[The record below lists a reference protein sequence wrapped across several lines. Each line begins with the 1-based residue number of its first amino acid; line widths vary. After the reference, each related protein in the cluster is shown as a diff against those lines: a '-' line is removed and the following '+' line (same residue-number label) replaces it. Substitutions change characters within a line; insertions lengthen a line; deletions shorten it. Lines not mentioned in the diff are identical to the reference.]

1 MLIFCWFYV
10 FSLFFEGAKRERDFL
25 KSQSG
30 AKFETK
36 NLDKKACVDTYRA
49 VERQRGENT
58 CTKSGP

>member
-1 MLIFCWFYV
+1 MCFLCFLKGRKENAI
-10 FSLFFEGAKRERDFL
+10 FL

-49 VERQRGENT
+49 VE
-58 CTKSGP
+58 